1 MKQNYAL
8 LVALTIL
15 ATLWATA
22 SLIVFMGV
30 LTIVTWQGFADT
42 PIDNSHLVWVVVSFL
57 NVILGAV
64 AIAKIEGKIDDHAT
78 PKTFSQR
85 PYLP

>member
-22 SLIVFMGV
+22 SLIVFVGV
-30 LTIVTWQGFADT
+30 LTIITWQAFAST
-42 PIDNSHLVWVVVSFL
+42 SIDNSDLAWVVVSFL
-57 NVILGAV
+57 NVVIGAV
-64 AIAKIEGKIDDHAT
+64 VIAKIESKIDDHAT
-78 PKTFSQR
+78 PTTFSHR
-85 PYLP
+85 PSLP